1 MIEVEINGANAVV
14 TLNNA
19 AGILYLPDG
28 MTARLLDGE
37 PDDWREG
44 DMSVPQETTLVF
56 RPKAKCP
63 AVSYGYVGEEK
74 IKFIVSRYD
83 NSIILEDYC
92 FGDSFKAAG
101 TTEDFEVFIESVSGA
116 YVYDDLIAS
125 FRLATDEETADPTI
139 QKYAVN
145 TIPDVPLQT
154 NSCDI
159 DAYFDTSDIV
169 FADYAVGDNQ
179 VDTWLNANVSVAGLY
194 MTYIESTDTEFKKE
208 VSRIQLS
215 GRDKEGKYYDGRWG
229 NKVFCGRRIIESK
242 QMTPD
247 SYDTK
252 AIKYRFRADFTN
264 NGKDDIEVQS
274 LNILSTLKIFEKEG
288 GENA

>member
-1 MIEVEINGANAVV
+1 MIEITISGANAVA

-19 AGILYLPDG
+19 AGVLYLPDG
-28 MTARLLDGE
+28 MRARLLDGE
-37 PDDWREG
+37 PDAWFEG
-44 DMSVPQETTLVF
+44 EIEVPQETTLVF

-63 AVSYGYVGEEK
+63 PISYGYVGELK
-74 IKFIVSRYD
+74 IKFVVSRYD
-83 NSIILEDYC
+83 NSIVVEDYC
-92 FGDSFKAAG
+92 YGDSFKSNG
-101 TTEDFEVFIESVSGA
+101 VEETFDVFRPSVSGA
-116 YVYDDLIAS
+116 YVYDESTAS
-125 FRLATDEETADPTI
+125 FRLATDAEMSDSTI
-139 QKYAVN
+139 QKYALN
-145 TIPDVPLQT
+145 TYPEIPIQT
-154 NSCDI
+154 ACDNI
-159 DAYFDTSDIV
+159 DAYFDTADIV

-194 MTYIESTDTEFKKE
+194 MTYIESTDTEFRKE

-264 NGKDDIEVQS
+264 NGKDDIEMQS